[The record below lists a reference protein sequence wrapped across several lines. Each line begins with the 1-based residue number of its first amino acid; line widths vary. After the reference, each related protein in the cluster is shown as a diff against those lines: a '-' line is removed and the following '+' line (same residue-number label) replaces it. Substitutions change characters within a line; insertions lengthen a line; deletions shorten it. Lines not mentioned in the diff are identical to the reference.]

1 MFHVGFVVWANAPLI
16 GARSIKIKN
25 ATKATGIFF
34 IFLSEGLFAVFAF
47 NFIATSLFLHGKRF
61 NPKQH
66 KSEWVFGLAQKQSVK
81 KRLALW
87 AVLVIAIL
95 AVASVYVVWQA
106 QPSTSVADK
115 KTLYQVSAFN
125 TFSAGAFAGYVSY
138 GELAK
143 HGDFGIGTFDGLNG
157 EMLALDGKFYQIA
170 VDGKPKQVDSSYM
183 APYATV
189 TYFEADK
196 TSQVNLLNYTQ
207 LLAYINGTLPDQN
220 SIYAIKVT
228 GTFSYAQTRSVP
240 AQTAP
245 YPPLLEAIKNQTT
258 FTLTNVSATA
268 VGFWFPKS
276 MDSVDVV
283 GFHLHLITSDHQA
296 GGHLLDCILKN
307 VSVEIDQIKNYQLK
321 LSP

>member
-1 MFHVGFVVWANAPLI
+1 M
-16 GARSIKIKN
+16 
-25 ATKATGIFF
+25 
-34 IFLSEGLFAVFAF
+34 AF
-47 NFIATSLFLHGKRF
+47 R
-61 NPKQH
+61 
-66 KSEWVFGLAQKQSVK
+66 V
-81 KRLALW
+81 
-87 AVLVIAIL
+87 VLVIAIL
-95 AVASVYVVWQA
+95 AVASVYVILQT
-106 QPSTSVADK
+106 QPSTGVADK
-115 KTLYQVSAFN
+115 RTLYQVSAFN
-125 TFSAGAFAGYVSY
+125 TFSAGEFAGYVSY

-196 TSQVNLLNYTQ
+196 TSQANSLNYTQ
-207 LLAYINGTLPDQN
+207 LLSFINGTLPNQN

-228 GTFSYAQTRSVP
+228 GTFSYALTRSVP
-240 AQTAP
+240 AQTEP
-245 YPPLLEAIKNQTT
+245 YPPLSEAIKNQTT
-258 FTLTNVSATA
+258 FKLDNVSATA

-276 MDSVDVV
+276 MDGVDVV

-296 GGHLLDCILKN
+296 GGHLLDCILNNAK
-307 VSVEIDQIKNYQLK
+307 VEIEQIKNYQLK